1 VHRIYPCYDEQNSDS
16 ERGLTGTKR
25 TEGTAVTEIKLLIV
39 DDLEH
44 VRQGLRTI
52 LELAGD
58 LKVVGEASNGLEA
71 IQRVNQLSPDVV
83 LMDLSIPHIDGLEA
97 TQRIKAQHPET
108 GVVMITIHDSEE
120 TRERATKVGVDVFLA
135 KGTDTETLIQTIQ
148 EVGEK
153 AQGMKED
160 SYGRLDF

>member
-1 VHRIYPCYDEQNSDS
+1 M
-16 ERGLTGTKR
+16 
-25 TEGTAVTEIKLLIV
+25 TEINLLIV

-71 IQRVNQLSPDVV
+71 IQLVNQLRPDVV
-83 LMDLSIPHIDGLEA
+83 LMDLVMPQIDGLEA

-108 GVVMITIHDSEE
+108 GVVMISIHDDEE
-120 TRERATKVGVDVFLA
+120 TREQAKKAGVDAFLA
-135 KGTDTETLIQTIQ
+135 KGTDTDALIQTIQ

-153 AQGMKED
+153 LRV
-160 SYGRLDF
+160 GR

>member
-1 VHRIYPCYDEQNSDS
+1 M
-16 ERGLTGTKR
+16 
-25 TEGTAVTEIKLLIV
+25 TEIKLLIV

-52 LELAGD
+52 FELAGGVR
-58 LKVVGEASNGLEA
+58 VVGEASDGLEA
-71 IQRVNQLSPDVV
+71 IQQVEQLQPEVV
-83 LMDLSIPHIDGLEA
+83 LMDLVMPQVDGLEA

-120 TRERATKVGVDVFLA
+120 TREQAAMAGVDAFLA

-153 AQGMKED
+153 VRGMASRAD
-160 SYGRLDF
+160 

>member
-1 VHRIYPCYDEQNSDS
+1 M
-16 ERGLTGTKR
+16 
-25 TEGTAVTEIKLLIV
+25 TEIKLLIV

-58 LKVVGEASNGLEA
+58 LKVVGEASNCLEA
-71 IQRVNQLSPDVV
+71 IQGVNQLSPDVV
-83 LMDLSIPHIDGLEA
+83 LMDLSMPQIDGLEA

-108 GVVMITIHDSEE
+108 GVVMITIHDNEE
-120 TRERATKVGVDVFLA
+120 TRERATKAGVDAFLA

-153 AQGMKED
+153 VRGMASRAD
-160 SYGRLDF
+160 

>member
-1 VHRIYPCYDEQNSDS
+1 M
-16 ERGLTGTKR
+16 
-25 TEGTAVTEIKLLIV
+25 TEIKLLIV

-71 IQRVNQLSPDVV
+71 IQGVNQLSPDVV
-83 LMDLSIPHIDGLEA
+83 LMDLSMPQIDGLEA

-120 TRERATKVGVDVFLA
+120 TRERATKAGVDAFLA

-153 AQGMKED
+153 VRGMASRAD
-160 SYGRLDF
+160 

>member
-1 VHRIYPCYDEQNSDS
+1 V
-16 ERGLTGTKR
+16 
-25 TEGTAVTEIKLLIV
+25 VTEINLLIV

-52 LELAGD
+52 LELAGG
-58 LKVVGEASNGLEA
+58 LVVVGEACNGLEA
-71 IQRVNQLSPDVV
+71 IQQADQLRPDVV
-83 LMDLSIPHIDGLEA
+83 LMDLVMPQIDGLEA

-108 GVVMITIHDSEE
+108 GVVMISIHDHEG
-120 TRERATKVGVDVFLA
+120 TREQAKEAGVDAFLA

-153 AQGMKED
+153 AQRMEL
-160 SYGRLDF
+160 R